1 MASSALP
8 TVTRV
13 LTQVVTQTVASAT
26 PSSTQR
32 ATPQGGILEGS
43 NPSIYDPKNP
53 IFIFVIQAG
62 IILIFCRLLH
72 YPLSKL
78 RQPRVIAEVIVGVIL
93 GPSAMGH
100 IPGFTNAIFPA
111 ASIPNLTLVA
121 NVGLILFL
129 FLVGLEVDL
138 RFLVSNWRVAITVGA
153 LGMALPFGM
162 GCAIAYGLYNQ
173 FRDDPGTVPISFGV
187 YMLFVAVAMAIT
199 AFPVLCRIL
208 TELKL
213 LQTPVGVIVLS
224 AGVSNDIVGW
234 ILLALCVALVNAGS
248 GLTALWVLLVC
259 VGYILFLA
267 FVVRPGFMWIL
278 QRSGSLQNGPTQS
291 VVALTLIMVLAS
303 AFFTGVI
310 GVHPI
315 FGGFVIGL
323 ICPHEG
329 GFAIKITEK
338 VEDLVA
344 VLFLPLYFALSGL
357 STNLGL
363 LNNGITWAYVVGVV
377 CVAFFAKVIGGT
389 LAAKLNGLVWRE
401 SFTIGALMSCKGLVE
416 LIVLNIGL
424 QAKILS
430 TRTFTIFVVMAL
442 ITTFA
447 TTPLTTALYPH
458 WYQIKI
464 EAWKRGEIDWEGNRL
479 TDDDNSTD
487 PDETSM
493 VKAESTEIGK
503 ILTYLRLDSMPG
515 VLALVSLFSKPISTT
530 AVSRVHHTKPE
541 YQGSEESDAPNFLPG
556 RPVQIYGLHLME
568 LTDRASS
575 VMRVAEID
583 EFTLRDPVVNTFRMF
598 GQLRDLPV
606 SGQVMVV
613 PEASFATTLVDEA
626 SDVSAD
632 MMLIP
637 WTLSGTMSEYEIED
651 STNRFA
657 NGAFS
662 HFVLSSL
669 TRAPCNTAVFV
680 DNGFSNKKKAKASKA
695 LSRTI
700 SSISTRDMHHFST
713 ATVNRG
719 YHLYLPYIGSDDDKA
734 AIRLVLQLARDP
746 SVTAT
751 IVQFELPEATVVD
764 LQDAQDREQLSSAPT
779 STSTKSKVHTAAY
792 KVSSDRYSGFF
803 SAVRDSLPT
812 ALASR
817 VIFETILSNS
827 PYQTIIK
834 KIKDDIEHSPKDSGD
849 LIVLGRNSAMDTIL
863 SASSGDGASSALLES
878 DAKQGLGVL
887 AEGILGRIPK
897 ASLLVVKSSR

>member
-78 RQPRVIAEVIVGVIL
+78 RQPRVIAEVIGGVIL

-173 FRDDPGTVPISFGV
+173 FRDDPGTVPINFGV

-224 AGVSNDIVGW
+224 AGVSNDVVGW
-234 ILLALCVALVNAGS
+234 VLLALCVALVNAGS

-259 VGYILFLA
+259 VAYVLFLSFA
-267 FVVRPGFMWIL
+267 VRPGFMWIL
-278 QRSGSLQNGPTQS
+278 RRSGSIQNGPTQS
-291 VVALTLIMVLAS
+291 IVALTLLMVLAS

-363 LNNGITWAYVVGVV
+363 LNSGITWAYVIGVV

-464 EAWKRGEIDWEGNRL
+464 EAWKRGEIDWDGNRL
-479 TDDDNSTD
+479 TNDDNSTD

-493 VKAESTEIGK
+493 AKAESAQIGK

-515 VLALVSLFSKPISTT
+515 VLALVSLFSKPICPT
-530 AVSRVHHTKPE
+530 AVSRVHHTKRQYE
-541 YQGSEESDAPNFLPG
+541 GSEESNTPDFLAV
-556 RPVQIYGLHLME
+556 RPIQIYGLHLME

-583 EFTLRDPVVNTFRMF
+583 EYTLRDPVVNTFRTF
-598 GQLRDLPV
+598 GQLRNLPV

-613 PEASFATTLVDEA
+613 PEASYATTLVDKA

-669 TRAPCNTAVFV
+669 LRAPCNTAIFV
-680 DNGFSNKKKAKASKA
+680 DNGFSHKKKEKASKA

-700 SSISTRDMHHFST
+700 SRISTRDMQHFST
-713 ATVNRG
+713 ATVNKG
-719 YHLYLPYIGSDDDKA
+719 YHIYLPYIGSDDDKA

-751 IVQFELPEATVVD
+751 IVQFELPEATAVD
-764 LQDAQDREQLSSAPT
+764 LQGAQDQEHLSGAPT
-779 STSTKSKVHTAAY
+779 NASTKNKVHTTAY
-792 KVSSDRYSGFF
+792 NVSSDRYSGFF
-803 SAVRDSLPT
+803 SAIRDSLPP

-817 VIFETILSNS
+817 VIFETILTSS
-827 PYQTIIK
+827 PYQTIMK
-834 KIKDDIEHSPKDSGD
+834 KIKDDVEASSKDSGD
-849 LIVLGRNSAMDTIL
+849 LIVLGRNSAMDTVL
-863 SASSGDGASSALLES
+863 SAGSDGGASSALLDS

-897 ASLLVVKSSR
+897 ASLLVVKSFR

>member
-1 MASSALP
+1 MASSLP

-53 IFIFVIQAG
+53 IFSFVIQAG
-62 IILIFCRLLH
+62 IILITCRLLH

-78 RQPRVIAEVIVGVIL
+78 RQPRVIAEVIGGVIL
-93 GPSAMGH
+93 GPSVMGH
-100 IPGFTNAIFPA
+100 VPGFTNAIFPA

-121 NVGLILFL
+121 NVGLVLFL

-162 GCAIAYGLYNQ
+162 GCAIAWGLYNQ
-173 FRDDPGTVPISFGV
+173 FRSDPGTVPISFGV
-187 YMLFVAVAMAIT
+187 YMLFIAVAMAIT

-224 AGVSNDIVGW
+224 AGVGNDVVGW

-259 VGYILFLA
+259 VGYVLFLA
-267 FVVRPGFMWIL
+267 FAVRPAFMWIL

-315 FGGFVIGL
+315 FGGFIIGL

-363 LNNGITWAYVVGVV
+363 LNNGITWAYVIGVV
-377 CVAFFAKVIGGT
+377 AVAFFTKVIGGT

-464 EAWKRGEIDWEGNRL
+464 EAWKRGEIDWDGNRL
-479 TDDDNSTD
+479 ADDGSLTD
-487 PDETSM
+487 PDEASM
-493 VKAESTEIGK
+493 AKAESAEIGK

-515 VLALVSLFSKPISTT
+515 VLALVSLLAKPIPTT
-530 AVSRVHHTKPE
+530 TVSRVHHSKYE
-541 YQGSEESDAPNFLPG
+541 HGGSEESDTTAFSAQ
-556 RPVQIYGLHLME
+556 RPVQIYGVHLME

-575 VMRVAEID
+575 VMKVAEID
-583 EFTLRDPVVNTFRMF
+583 EYTLRDPVVNTFRTF
-598 GQLRDLPV
+598 GQLRNLPV

-613 PEASFATTLVDEA
+613 PEASYATTLVDQA
-626 SDVSAD
+626 SAASAD

-637 WTLSGTMSEYEIED
+637 WTLSGTMSEYEIEEP
-651 STNRFA
+651 TNRFS
-657 NGAFS
+657 NGTFS
-662 HFVLSSL
+662 QFVVSCLS
-669 TRAPCNTAVFV
+669 RVPCNTAIFV
-680 DNGFSNKKKAKASKA
+680 DNGFSNKRKAKESKA
-695 LSRTI
+695 LYRTTSAI
-700 SSISTRDMHHFST
+700 SARDMQYFST
-713 ATVNRG
+713 ATVNQG
-719 YHLYLPYIGSDDDKA
+719 YHIYLPYIGSEDDKA

-746 SVTAT
+746 NVTAT
-751 IVQFELPEATVVD
+751 IVQFELPEATVKD
-764 LQDAQDREQLSSAPT
+764 LQEAQNREQLSSAPT
-779 STSTKSKVHTAAY
+779 NESTKHTIRSTAY
-792 KVSSDRYSGFF
+792 SVSPDRYTGFF
-803 SAVRDSLPT
+803 SSLKDSLPA

-817 VIFETILSNS
+817 VVFETIVVSS
-827 PYQTIIK
+827 PYQTIMR
-834 KIKDDIEHSPKDSGD
+834 KIKDDVERSPKDSGD

-863 SASSGDGASSALLES
+863 SASSGDGASTAFLES
-878 DAKQGLGVL
+878 DARQGLGVL

-897 ASLLVVKSSR
+897 SSLLVVQSSK